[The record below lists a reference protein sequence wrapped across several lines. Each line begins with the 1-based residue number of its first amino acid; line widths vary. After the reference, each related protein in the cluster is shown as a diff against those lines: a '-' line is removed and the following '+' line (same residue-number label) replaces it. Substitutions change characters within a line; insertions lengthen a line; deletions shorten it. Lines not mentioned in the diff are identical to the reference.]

1 MFFLDKLPK
10 YNLKADCLLLKKRK
24 IKPKHQ
30 VYFALSM
37 IVYFLNIINPNH
49 SFVTRFKDLL
59 ERYHLIDVR
68 AMGFPENW
76 ENEGIWDEKKQGNGS
91 L

>member
-1 MFFLDKLPK
+1 M
-10 YNLKADCLLLKKRK
+10 NLQCVLYRMLT
-24 IKPKHQ
+24 
-30 VYFALSM
+30 
-37 IVYFLNIINPNH
+37 
-49 SFVTRFKDLL
+49 FVTRFKELL
-59 ERYHLIDVR
+59 KRYPLIDVR